1 MNSDSILQNPSDVFL
16 VKLNANDGKRSNTR
30 IIPTNLIQQTSASGL
45 FKINTQNDFFIAG
58 FLYNE
63 AEFGNKKLS
72 MQCNGNF
79 IPLQHYVARAKEGW
93 QQDRKNLGSK
103 EQNELLGI
111 QLYPNPTLGEVRIE
125 TPKRYTI
132 QHIEIIDPLG
142 NTQVADY
149 NLVNGTINLE
159 DLNNGIYLIR
169 IFVQNQF
176 QTIKIIKQ

>member
-1 MNSDSILQNPSDVFL
+1 
-16 VKLNANDGKRSNTR
+16 
-30 IIPTNLIQQTSASGL
+30 
-45 FKINTQNDFFIAG
+45 
-58 FLYNE
+58 
-63 AEFGNKKLS
+63 

-125 TPKRYTI
+125 NPKRYNI

-159 DLNNGIYLIR
+159 DLNKGIYLIR